1 MPKVNEALK
10 PQFNVNIA
18 SDQKVK
24 ETGATDEERH
34 LYHISQ
40 TAGWR
45 ILEEFIQEQ
54 IDGLDQINEKAMEVG
69 QNFEEIGKNTIVANL
84 AKGVIKRILNKVQDA
99 KSQVERPDGTT
110 N

>member
-1 MPKVNEALK
+1 VPKVNEALK

-18 SDQKVK
+18 KDQEVK

-34 LYHISQ
+34 LYHVSQ

-45 ILEEFIQEQ
+45 ILETFIQEQ
-54 IDGLDQINEKAMEVG
+54 IDELDNISEKAMEAG

-84 AKGVIKRILNKVQDA
+84 AKGVIKRILNKVKDA
-99 KSQVERPDGTT
+99 REQVERPDGTIK
-110 N
+110 